1 MIDAILSML
10 GFDGPGA
17 LLAMLA
23 GAAAVVFGA
32 WWRGRASGREQERDR
47 AARDYRETRKEIDN
61 ADIGH
66 GATDRERVDRLR
78 EIADR
83 RGASKD

>member
-1 MIDAILSML
+1 MIDAILAML
-10 GFDGPGA
+10 GFEGPGA

-23 GAAAVVFGA
+23 GAAAVITGV

-47 AARDYRETRKEIDN
+47 AARDYRETRKDIDD
-61 ADIGH
+61 ADLGL
-66 GATDRERVDRLR
+66 GATDRQRVDRLR

-83 RGASKD
+83 RGTGKD